1 MMRATEVML
10 TIYPSDMETALST
23 LSILPSNREQLKA
36 FSRQLKDEILSGNT
50 DPLKALVQL
59 KFIEKM
65 LEDILKDEE
74 LDHLFVKELENYG
87 KEKVVQIAGAK
98 LMQTEVGVKYDYEAS
113 GDPKWFDL
121 DKQAKEIAERKK
133 EREKFLQGIPYNE
146 GVVDPDTGVFITR
159 PPKTSKTKVK
169 VTL

>member
-1 MMRATEVML
+1 
-10 TIYPSDMETALST
+10 METAIST
-23 LSILPSNREQLKA
+23 LSVLPSNRDQIKT
-36 FSRQLKDEILSGNT
+36 FSRMLKDEIMGGSV
-50 DPLKALVQL
+50 DPLKTLVHL

-65 LEDILKDEE
+65 LADILKDEE
-74 LDHLFVKELENYG
+74 LDELFIRELALYG
-87 KEKVVQIAGAK
+87 KEKVVEIAGAK
-98 LMQTEVGVKYDYEAS
+98 LMQTEVGTRYDYEAS

-121 DKQAKEIAERKK
+121 KKQSTEVSERLK
-133 EREKFLQGIPYNE
+133 EREKFLQTIPYDA

>member
-1 MMRATEVML
+1 
-10 TIYPSDMETALST
+10 METALST
-23 LSILPSNREQLKA
+23 LSILPSNRDQIKS
-36 FSRQLKDEILSGNT
+36 FSRQLKNEILAGNE

-59 KFIEKM
+59 KFIEK
-65 LEDILKDEE
+65 LIEDILKDEE
-74 LDHLFVKELENYG
+74 LDRLFVKELQLYG
-87 KEKVVQIAGAK
+87 KEKVVKIAGAK
-98 LMQTEVGVKYDYEAS
+98 LMQTEVGTRYDYEAS

-121 DKQAKEIAERKK
+121 KKQSTEVSERLK
-133 EREKFLQGIPYNE
+133 EREKFLQTIPYDQ

>member
-1 MMRATEVML
+1 M
-10 TIYPSDMETALST
+10 IMETALST
-23 LSILPSNREQLKA
+23 LSVLPSNRDQLKT

-59 KFIEKM
+59 KFAEKLIE
-65 LEDILKDEE
+65 DVLKDEE
-74 LDHLFVKELENYG
+74 LDHLFVKELQLYG
-87 KEKVVQIAGAK
+87 KEKTVEIAGAK
-98 LMQTEVGVKYDYEAS
+98 LMQTEVGTKYDYEAS

-121 DKQAKEIAERKK
+121 KKQSTEVSERLK
-133 EREKFLQGIPYNE
+133 EREKFLQTIPYDQ

>member
-1 MMRATEVML
+1 MMNFL
-10 TIYPSDMETALST
+10 TSLFDMETALST
-23 LSILPSNREQLKA
+23 LSVLPSNRDQIRS
-36 FSRQLKDEILSGNT
+36 FSRQLKDEILAGNT

-74 LDHLFVKELENYG
+74 LDRLFVKELQLYG
-87 KEKVVQIAGAK
+87 KEKVVEIAGAK
-98 LMQTEVGVKYDYEAS
+98 LMQTEVGTRYDYEAS

-133 EREKFLQGIPYNE
+133 EREKFLQTIPYDQ

>member
-1 MMRATEVML
+1 MKTFL
-10 TIYPSDMETALST
+10 NMETALST
-23 LSILPSNREQLKA
+23 LSVLPSNSDELKT
-36 FSRQLKDEILSGNT
+36 FSRNLKNEILEGNT
-50 DPLKALVQL
+50 DPLKALVRL
-59 KFIEKM
+59 KFIEK
-65 LEDILKDEE
+65 LIEDVLKYEE

-98 LMQTEVGVKYDYEAS
+98 LMQTEVGVKYIYEES

-121 DKQAKEIAERKK
+121 NKQAAEIAEKKK

-146 GVVDPDTGVFITR
+146 GVVDPETGVFITR

>member
-1 MMRATEVML
+1 
-10 TIYPSDMETALST
+10 METALST
-23 LSILPSNREQLKA
+23 LSVLPSNRDELKT
-36 FSRQLKDEILSGNT
+36 FSRNLKNEILEGNT
-50 DPLKALVQL
+50 DPLKALVRL
-59 KFIEKM
+59 KFIEK
-65 LEDILKDEE
+65 LIEDVLKDEE

-98 LMQTEVGVKYDYEAS
+98 LMQTEVGVKYIYEES

-121 DKQAKEIAERKK
+121 NKQAQEIAEKKK

>member
-1 MMRATEVML
+1 
-10 TIYPSDMETALST
+10 METALST
-23 LSILPSNREQLKA
+23 LSVLPSNRDELKT
-36 FSRQLKDEILSGNT
+36 FSRNLKNEILEGNT
-50 DPLKALVQL
+50 DPLKALVRL
-59 KFIEKM
+59 KFIEK
-65 LEDILKDEE
+65 LIEDVLKDEE

-98 LMQTEVGVKYDYEAS
+98 LMQTEVGVKYIYEES

-121 DKQAKEIAERKK
+121 NKQAAEIAEKKK

-146 GVVDPDTGVFITR
+146 GVVDPETGVFITR

>member
-1 MMRATEVML
+1 MNFL
-10 TIYPSDMETALST
+10 TSLFDMETALST
-23 LSILPSNREQLKA
+23 LSVLPSNRDQIRS
-36 FSRQLKDEILSGNT
+36 FSRQLKDEILAGNT

-74 LDHLFVKELENYG
+74 LDRLFVKELQLYG
-87 KEKVVQIAGAK
+87 KEKVVEIAGAK
-98 LMQTEVGVKYDYEAS
+98 LMQTEVGTRYDYEAS

-133 EREKFLQGIPYNE
+133 EREKFLQGIPYDQ

-169 VTL
+169 CVL

>member
-1 MMRATEVML
+1 MRNLM
-10 TIYPSDMETALST
+10 ICPSDMTTALST
-23 LSILPSNREQLKA
+23 LSVLPSNRDQLKT
-36 FSRQLKDEILSGNT
+36 FSRQLKDEILEENT

-59 KFIEKM
+59 KFIEK
-65 LEDILKDEE
+65 LIEDVLKDEE

-98 LMQTEVGVKYDYEAS
+98 LMQTEVGVKYIYEES

-121 DKQAKEIAERKK
+121 NKQAAEIAERKK
-133 EREKFLQGIPYNE
+133 ERERFLQGIPYNE
-146 GVVDPDTGVFITR
+146 GVVDPETGVFITR
-159 PPKTSKTKVK
+159 PQKTSKTKVK